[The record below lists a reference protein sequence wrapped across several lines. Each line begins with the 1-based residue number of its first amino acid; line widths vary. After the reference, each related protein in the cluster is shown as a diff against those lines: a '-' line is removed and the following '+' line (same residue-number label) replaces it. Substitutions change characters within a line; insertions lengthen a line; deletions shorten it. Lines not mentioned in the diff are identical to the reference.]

1 MVNVVLFH
9 SALGLRPAVRRFADA
24 LREDGHTVHTPDL
37 FGGKVFDDLEAGAAE
52 RDAIGV
58 PELLRRATEAVD
70 GLPQD
75 LVYAGFS
82 MGTMPAQ
89 LFAGTR
95 PGARGALLM
104 QGGAAPEH
112 LGLETWPADVAVQ
125 LHVAVND
132 PWFTGEEAAQIV
144 AAIPDGRLDYHE
156 YASDRHLFAD
166 KDWDEYDPDDAAAM
180 LTAVRG
186 WLRSVDT

>member
-37 FGGKVFDDLEAGAAE
+37 YAGKVFDDLEAGVAE

-70 GLPQD
+70 DLPQD

-89 LFAGTR
+89 FFAGTR
-95 PGARGALLM
+95 PHARGALLL
-104 QGGAAPEH
+104 QGGAAPEQ
-112 LGLETWPADVAVQ
+112 LGIEAWPAGLPVQ
-125 LHVAVND
+125 LHVAVDD
-132 PWFTGEEAAQIV
+132 PWFTGEEAAQVV
-144 AAIPDGRLDYHE
+144 AAIPDGQLDYHE
-156 YASDRHLFAD
+156 YAGDRHLFAD
-166 KDWDEYDPDDAAAM
+166 EDWSEYDPDAATAM
-180 LTAVRG
+180 LTAVRS
-186 WLRSVDT
+186 WLRAR